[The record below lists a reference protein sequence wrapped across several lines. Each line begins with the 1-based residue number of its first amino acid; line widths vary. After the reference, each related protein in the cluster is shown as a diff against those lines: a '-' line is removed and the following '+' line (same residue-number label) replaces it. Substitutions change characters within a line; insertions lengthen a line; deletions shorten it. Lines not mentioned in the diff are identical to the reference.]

1 MDHYE
6 AINLDDYIR
15 SGEGGTAVSYKH
27 KTRDTLVKLYN
38 AGFEADRARAEF
50 LTARTVF
57 ELGIPTPKP
66 YRLVTDGER
75 YGAEYEFV
83 PEKRSFSRIISEEP
97 GRLEEIS
104 LEFARM
110 SRLLHGIMADP
121 SRLRSFKQVLLRFY
135 QEKAWIPAPYK
146 ERALRFL
153 EKVPDTPTCLHG
165 DLQIGNLITDGKR
178 KLWIDVGEFSYGT
191 PEWDLCVMW
200 IVCHQLEKEKA
211 LYLFHL
217 EPESLKK
224 HWDIFLPAYLG
235 TGNGPM
241 LDAYS
246 KRLLPFYAVKVPY
259 VYEMAYHGPLSEE
272 GFSKLQYAL

>member
-121 SRLRSFKQVLLRFY
+121 SRLRSFKQVL
-135 QEKAWIPAPYK
+135 
-146 ERALRFL
+146 
-153 EKVPDTPTCLHG
+153 
-165 DLQIGNLITDGKR
+165 
-178 KLWIDVGEFSYGT
+178 
-191 PEWDLCVMW
+191 
-200 IVCHQLEKEKA
+200 
-211 LYLFHL
+211 
-217 EPESLKK
+217 
-224 HWDIFLPAYLG
+224 PAYLG